1 MAAIG
6 DADGTVSMVS
16 LCKTLW
22 DATLQPREKDIMSA
36 IFERETRREK
46 MLYTNKIQAAKQKP
60 VKDQKISKDKI
71 AQKLD
76 QQLATIEET
85 FFNSVA
91 EGDEA
96 EIEAIK
102 ARGGEL
108 DEQPAQDGGAV

>member
-1 MAAIG
+1 
-6 DADGTVSMVS
+6 
-16 LCKTLW
+16 
-22 DATLQPREKDIMSA
+22 
-36 IFERETRREK
+36 
-46 MLYTNKIQAAKQKP
+46 MLYTNKVQAAKAKP
-60 VKDQKISKDKI
+60 VETKKIDKDKV

-76 QQLATIEET
+76 STLAVIEET

-108 DEQPAQDGGAV
+108 EG